1 MVIVKDDIACINADI
16 IVNASNAI
24 GYMGG
29 IIGRFIKLN
38 GVAQSIHYKTKGKVE
53 KEAKK
58 ASKERRYKPGDIFV
72 TGAGELKAA
81 YIIHAVTMS
90 HPGTT
95 TNIEVVK
102 ELLPKI
108 LSKAYELKAKSIA
121 IPLLGAGVGKVSK
134 DEVLKKYEEFFKDV
148 KDIEVI
154 ISYV

>member
-38 GVAQSIHYKTKGKVE
+38 GVAQSIHYKTKGEVE

-58 ASKERRYKPGDIFV
+58 ASKNRKYKPGDIFV
-72 TGAGELKAA
+72 TGAGDLKAT

-102 ELLPKI
+102 ELLTKV

-154 ISYV
+154 ISYI